1 MLLYETRSLAE
12 PPEVRSD
19 GAGHLVASGVAI
31 RYGVRS
37 KPILGRFVEEIRSG
51 AATKTMQ
58 ERDVLALHE
67 HERSMML
74 GRTSSGTLRLTDSAT
89 ELRYE
94 IDLPDTSVGR
104 DVATLLERGDLKGS
118 SFGFRANPKM
128 VTWSVDKG
136 MAVRS
141 VGEMSLLHH
150 IATTVDPAYNETSAE
165 VAYRSLADASQLDLR
180 TIIEAAERGDLAK
193 VIEADELPPVQDE
206 EGEERSG
213 VEFRRPA
220 SWFV

>member
-1 MLLYETRSLAE
+1 MLQYETRSLAE
-12 PPEVRSD
+12 PPEIRSAE
-19 GAGHLVASGVAI
+19 GGRLVASGVAI

-51 AATKTMQ
+51 AATKTMR
-58 ERDVLALHE
+58 ERDILALHE
-67 HERSMML
+67 HEPAMML
-74 GRTSSGTLRLTDSAT
+74 GRTSSGTLRLFDGAT

-94 IDLPDTSVGR
+94 IDLPDTSAGR

-128 VTWSVDKG
+128 VSWSVDKG

-141 VGEMSLLHH
+141 VSEIALLHH

-165 VAYRSLADASQLDLR
+165 VAYRSLAEASHLDLR
-180 TIIEAAERGDLAK
+180 TVIDAAERGELAK
-193 VIEADELPPVQDE
+193 VIEDESLPPVE
-206 EGEERSG
+206 EDEERSAAQ
-213 VEFRRPA
+213 FRRPA

>member
-1 MLLYETRSLAE
+1 MLQYETRSLAE
-12 PPEVRSD
+12 PPEIRSAD
-19 GAGHLVASGVAI
+19 GGRLVASGVAI
-31 RYGVRS
+31 RYGARS

-51 AATKTMQ
+51 AATKTMS

-74 GRTSSGTLRLTDSAT
+74 GRTSSGTLRLIDSAT

-104 DVATLLERGDLKGS
+104 DVAHLLERGDLKGS

-128 VTWSVDKG
+128 VSWSVDKG

-141 VGEMSLLHH
+141 VGEMALLHH
-150 IATTVDPAYNETSAE
+150 IATTVDPAYNETNAE
-165 VAYRSLADASQLDLR
+165 IAYRSLADATQLDLR
-180 TIIEAAERGDLAK
+180 TVIEAAERGELAP
-193 VIEADELPPVQDE
+193 IEEVE
-206 EGEERSG
+206 EERSA
-213 VEFRRPA
+213 VPFRRPA
-220 SWFV
+220 HWFV

>member
-12 PPEVRSD
+12 PPEIRSD
-19 GAGHLVASGVAI
+19 AGRLVASGVAI

-37 KPILGRFVEEIRSG
+37 KPILGRFVEEIRAG

-94 IDLPDTSVGR
+94 IDLPDTGAGR
-104 DVATLLERGDLKGS
+104 DVAALMERGDLKGS

-128 VTWSVDKG
+128 TTWSVDKG

-180 TIIEAAERGDLAK
+180 SIIEAAERGDLAK
-193 VIEADELPPVQDE
+193 VIEADELPPVE
-206 EGEERSG
+206 EEDEERSAAQ
-213 VEFRRPA
+213 FRRPA